1 MNTIKE
7 IKEIVC
13 ENLDIESEETQVDIS
28 FFELGGNSLTAYIV
42 LEDIQE
48 KFNVEISTEE
58 LFEKSTIE
66 DIAALVDDKLK
77 PHKNNG
83 FSYI

>member
-1 MNTIKE
+1 MNIIKE

-13 ENLDIESEETQVDIS
+13 ENLDIESEETKTDIS

-66 DIAALVDDKLK
+66 DIAALVDEKLK
-77 PHKNNG
+77 PQKSND

>member
-1 MNTIKE
+1 MNIIKE

-13 ENLDIESEETQVDIS
+13 ENLDIKLEETKTDIS

-66 DIAALVDDKLK
+66 DIAALVDEKLK
-77 PHKNNG
+77 SIDIIKS
-83 FSYI
+83 F

>member
-1 MNTIKE
+1 MNIIKE

-13 ENLDIESEETQVDIS
+13 ENLDIESEETKTDIS

-66 DIAALVDDKLK
+66 DIAALVDEKLK
-77 PHKNNG
+77 LQKSND

>member
-1 MNTIKE
+1 MNIIKE

-13 ENLDIESEETQVDIS
+13 ENLDIELEETKTDIS

-66 DIAALVDDKLK
+66 DIAALVDEKLK
-77 PHKNNG
+77 SIDIIKS
-83 FSYI
+83 F

>member
-1 MNTIKE
+1 MNIIKE

-13 ENLDIESEETQVDIS
+13 ENLDIELEETKTDIS

-66 DIAALVDDKLK
+66 DIAALVDEKLK
-77 PHKNNG
+77 PQKRNN